1 MPEGQSRAEG
11 EQAAGQSRAQKEEV
25 TLVLASPRYSIDPT
39 GRGPLHGTAPVGAL
53 GPRSRASG
61 KVGTQLGNR
70 GSGKNGGGENGGD
83 PNKLAPFCD
92 LWGPWQHGSCKRR
105 TQGGPWAS
113 SFCCLRAACP
123 LPNSLP
129 FYPGFLKTFLPM
141 PICLTHVL
149 SCCM

>member
-25 TLVLASPRYSIDPT
+25 TLVLASHRYSIDPT

-53 GPRSRASG
+53 GPRARASG

-83 PNKLAPFCD
+83 PIKLAPLSVTCGA
-92 LWGPWQHGSCKRR
+92 LGSMGAAREELR
-105 TQGGPWAS
+105 EAPGHPAS
-113 SFCCLRAACP
+113 AVLG
-123 LPNSLP
+123 LPVPS
-129 FYPGFLKTFLPM
+129 
-141 PICLTHVL
+141 PIPCHFIQDF
-149 SCCM
+149 